1 VSGRV
6 AWITYAP
13 VKGLGLA
20 HVDEVDLEAD
30 GVRANRRFYLIGSD
44 GRMVNGKIAGSL
56 VQVAANTDPDGTT
69 IALRFPDSTLVA
81 GDVELGAAV
90 ETDFFGRAVTGH
102 LVEGEFAVALSSFA
116 GRPLRMVRAD
126 RPGAGPDR
134 GPVGSVSMVS
144 TGTLE
149 RLACEAGVEAVD
161 GRRFRML
168 FGIDGIEAHEEDA
181 WAGGRV
187 AIGAAVVRIEDLV
200 GRCAVT
206 TQNPDTGLP
215 DLDTLRIIGRYRAD
229 VVSEEPLPI
238 GVWGGVERPGRVS
251 VGDRVEAL

>member
-1 VSGRV
+1 
-6 AWITYAP
+6 
-13 VKGLGLA
+13 
-20 HVDEVDLEAD
+20 
-30 GVRANRRFYLIGSD
+30 
-44 GRMVNGKIAGSL
+44 
-56 VQVAANTDPDGTT
+56 
-69 IALRFPDSTLVA
+69 
-81 GDVELGAAV
+81 
-90 ETDFFGRAVTGH
+90 
-102 LVEGEFAVALSSFA
+102 
-116 GRPLRMVRAD
+116 
-126 RPGAGPDR
+126 
-134 GPVGSVSMVS
+134 MVS

-149 RLACEAGVEAVD
+149 RLAGEAGVEAVD

-168 FGIDGIEAHEEDA
+168 FGIDGVEPHEEDG

-215 DLDTLRIIGRYRAD
+215 DLDTLRIIGGYRAD
-229 VVSEEPLPI
+229 VVSVEPLPI